1 MTDPLALGQE
11 GL

>member
-1 MTDPLALGQE
+1 MGQE